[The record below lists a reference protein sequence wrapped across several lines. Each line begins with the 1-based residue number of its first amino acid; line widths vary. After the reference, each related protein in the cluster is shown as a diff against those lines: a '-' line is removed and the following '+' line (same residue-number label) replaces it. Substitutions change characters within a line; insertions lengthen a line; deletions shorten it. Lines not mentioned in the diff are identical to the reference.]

1 MQKAILNF
9 FIAVVLLLSFTTSFA
24 QLKEVDEKKEFI
36 GLTFLSLPD
45 YSTLDFF
52 KPGSDLNIY
61 TLKKP
66 RSFTTAEYSISK
78 IYIAVQKGR
87 VMSFL
92 CIIDNDKDYENIVK
106 ELKNTFPIQA
116 KEENTITYNGKNIL
130 FLSRND
136 QNQKS
141 LFITT
146 ANTDT
151 IPDVKDNS
159 GIIDLPGKEFSDLN
173 VAKFM
178 ASIPGKGEKKMD
190 GVSYNMVWK
199 DAGIV
204 IRFLGKGKGAT
215 IYAIHYYMVLDKFS
229 DFYGITTPCSG
240 GFPMPYGI
248 NPNTPIN
255 QIIDKFGKMD
265 FPQYRYNPAYSK
277 YKIQA
282 DYEDTQS
289 KPYDKLILIHF
300 DVH

>member
-1 MQKAILNF
+1 MKKVISCF
-9 FIAVVLLLSFTTSFA
+9 FIAVVSLLSFTSSFA
-24 QLKEVDEKKEFI
+24 QFKEIDEKKEFLGI
-36 GLTFLSLPD
+36 PFLSKPD
-45 YSTLDFF
+45 YSKLVFF
-52 KPGSDLNIY
+52 KSSTDFNLY
-61 TLKKP
+61 TLKDETPFIIADVSLK
-66 RSFTTAEYSISK
+66 K
-78 IYIAVQKGR
+78 IYIPVKKGWIID
-87 VMSFL
+87 FL
-92 CIIDNDKDYENIVK
+92 CPISSKSDYEKI
-106 ELKNTFPIQA
+106 KNVL
-116 KEENTITYNGKNIL
+116 EESFITKFDFGESKTYHGKNISFAL
-130 FLSRND
+130 LGETE
-136 QNQKS
+136 KS
-141 LFITT
+141 LYIST
-146 ANTDT
+146 NQTDT

-159 GIIDLPGKEFSDLN
+159 GIIDLPGKEFSDPN

-190 GVSYNMVWK
+190 GGSYNMVWK

-240 GFPMPYGI
+240 DIPMPYGI

-282 DYEDTQS
+282 DYEDAQS

-300 DVH
+300 DVQ